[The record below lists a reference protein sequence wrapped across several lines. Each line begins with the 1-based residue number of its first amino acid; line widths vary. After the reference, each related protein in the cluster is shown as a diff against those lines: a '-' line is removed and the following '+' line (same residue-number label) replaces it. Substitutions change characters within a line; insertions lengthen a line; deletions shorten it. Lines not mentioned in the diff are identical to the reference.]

1 MKRITPLILFCLWC
15 IPQGLSAIQKPSPL
29 PEIIAK
35 MRIKCE
41 GRAFNINCA
50 KSAGV
55 EFKVYISGG
64 KLHAD
69 GAYDGRNLAGRFE
82 TVEKHVTV
90 NEESLVSVQFEG
102 TMFLGDD
109 SSGYPSGTEVPYV
122 MNLLF
127 ERNSAKGI
135 YRIGR
140 IGDDI
145 VWEQYGTLDL
155 VWDTDGRN
163 QIDPPASGKA
173 G

>member
-1 MKRITPLILFCLWC
+1 MKRITPLILFCLWI

-29 PEIIAK
+29 PETITT

-41 GRAFNINCA
+41 GRAFNFNCA

-55 EFKVYISGG
+55 EFRVYFSGG

-69 GAYDGRNLAGRFE
+69 GAFDGRNLMGRFE
-82 TVEKHVTV
+82 TIEKYVTV
-90 NEESLVSVQFEG
+90 NEETRVSVQFDG

-109 SSGYPSGTEVPYV
+109 GSGFASGTQVPYV
-122 MNLLF
+122 MNILF

-135 YRIGR
+135 YHIGR

-163 QIDPPASGKA
+163 ADDPPVSGKIE
-173 G
+173 

>member
-1 MKRITPLILFCLWC
+1 MLFCLWL
-15 IPQGLSAIQKPSPL
+15 IPHGLSAIQKPSPL

-50 KSAGV
+50 KSADV
-55 EFKVYISGG
+55 KFRVYLSDG

-69 GAYDGRNLAGRFE
+69 GAFDGRNLAGRFE
-82 TVEKHVTV
+82 TVEKYITI
-90 NEESLVSVQFEG
+90 NEESLVGIQFEG

-109 SSGYPSGTEVPYV
+109 GSGYPAGAEAPYV
-122 MNLLF
+122 MNILF

-135 YRIGR
+135 YHIGR
-140 IGDDI
+140 IGDNI

-155 VWDTDGRN
+155 KWDTDGRN
-163 QIDPPASGKA
+163 GRDDPPVP
-173 G
+173 